1 MKTKILF
8 VEDDVVLRNNYV
20 EILELF
26 DFTVIPAEDG
36 VEAMEILQ
44 HHDIDVIVSD
54 IRMPRM
60 NGLVFLK
67 NVRANA
73 KLVNTPFILL
83 SAHAENADYENGIK
97 SGANEYLTKPIR
109 GKDLVNAIQNVI
121 AEVH

>member
-36 VEAMEILQ
+36 EEAMAILQ
-44 HHDIDVIVSD
+44 NEEIDVIVSD

-60 NGLVFLK
+60 NGLLFLK
-67 NVRANA
+67 KVRSEEKWLN
-73 KLVNTPFILL
+73 LPFILL
-83 SAHAENADYENGIK
+83 SAHAENTDYENGIK

-121 AEVH
+121 AEVQ

>member
-1 MKTKILF
+1 MKTKVLF

-26 DFTVIPAEDG
+26 NFSVVPAEDG
-36 VEAMEILQ
+36 LEAIEILQ
-44 HHDIDVIVSD
+44 NQEIDVIVSD

-67 NVRANA
+67 NVRSN
-73 KLVNTPFILL
+73 VNWVNIPFILL
-83 SAHAENADYENGIK
+83 SAHAENADYENGIN

-121 AEVH
+121 AQV